1 MKRLLVIVLSLLLLC
16 FCLTACGGDKESGK
30 ETSTNSTSQNEIVT
44 NDTENSDVKVEET
57 YKIDDSIDTEN
68 SSGVMGTA
76 YIKLPEL
83 ASMRRGQGQVVDQS
97 NDMLILMGG
106 QHLETTITSNAIEEV
121 LNDFFVQPID
131 VLSKYRRVDY
141 QNYKFTISDTENVSI
156 NDYQMCKYKGE
167 HTFTNNGEDGKM
179 NYVAFVAKLKSN
191 DAYVYWIVLDE
202 SIEQNQSKDIDTCA
216 TKIAE
221 SLHE

>member
-1 MKRLLVIVLSLLLLC
+1 MKRLLSIVISLLLLC
-16 FCLTACGGDKESGK
+16 LCLTACGGDKEPIND
-30 ETSTNSTSQNEIVT
+30 TSTNSTSQDKVISNE
-44 NDTENSDVKVEET
+44 TENLDVEDEET
-57 YKIDDSIDTEN
+57 YDIDDSIDTEN

-97 NDMLILMGG
+97 NDILILMGG
-106 QHLETTITSNAIEEV
+106 QHLETTITSDDIDEV

-131 VLSKYRRVDY
+131 VLGKYRRVDY
-141 QNYKFTISDTENVSI
+141 QNYEFSISETENMSI
-156 NDYQMCKYKGE
+156 NDYQMCKYTGE
-167 HTFTNNGEDGKM
+167 HTFTNNGENGKM

-202 SIEQNQSKDIDTCA
+202 STEQSQSKDIELCA

>member
-1 MKRLLVIVLSLLLLC
+1 MKRLLVIVISLLLLC
-16 FCLTACGGDKESGK
+16 FCLTACGGDKEPGK
-30 ETSTNSTSQNEIVT
+30 ETSTNSTSQDEVINTDIEDS
-44 NDTENSDVKVEET
+44 NVKVEEI
-57 YKIDDSIDTEN
+57 YKIDDSINAEN

-83 ASMRRGQGQVVDQS
+83 ASMRRGQGQVVEQS

-106 QHLETTITSNAIEEV
+106 QHLETTITSNVIEEV

-141 QNYKFTISDTENVSI
+141 QNYKFSISDTENMTI

-167 HTFTNNGEDGKM
+167 HTFTNNGENGKM

-202 SIEQNQSKDIDTCA
+202 STEQNQSKDIDMCA